1 MFGADRQSGIHNAG
15 LDKLTIPSANTL
27 IGLENVFRDLIVPT
41 LSQLGL
47 VRSDTVIDRSE
58 ILNPTLQGNELS
70 LKTNLCVMADNPIH
84 YAANNIVQFSRVR
97 LPALQP

>member
-1 MFGADRQSGIHNAG
+1 MFSAERNTGISNADLGQLSM
-15 LDKLTIPSANTL
+15 PSANTL

-58 ILNPTLQGNELS
+58 IRNPTLQGNELS

-84 YAANNIVQFSRVR
+84 YAANNIVQFSRVQ